1 MTIVAYSRPF
11 VIGVDTHAKTH
22 TYAVIETASGQL
34 LGCEQFPTAPPGMAR
49 AISWAGRLTG
59 GDAEALWVIEGVA
72 TYGARLARAAAEVGY
87 QVVEA
92 PRMNAKARHG
102 VGKSD
107 PLDAHAITAAVL
119 PLEEDRLRRP
129 RADDGARQALRVLVA
144 ARDQMAQEKTMN
156 VNALTALLRS
166 NDLGIDARKPLTMEQ
181 IGQASRWQHRTEP
194 LAIATAREEAVRLA
208 HRIRDLQDLLVA
220 NHARLSELVS
230 SSPAAPLLEETG
242 VGAYTAAVIIS
253 AWSHPGRVRNE
264 AAFAALAGVNPIPA
278 SSGNTTRHRLNRGG
292 DRRLNKALHYIAITR
307 MSRHPGTKAYLERR
321 VAEGRTR
328 REVRRCIKRYLARH
342 LYRTLNALYDH
353 APETA
358 PASIF
363 TLAPTI
369 G

>member
-1 MTIVAYSRPF
+1 MTIVAHSRPF

-34 LGCEQFPTAPPGMAR
+34 LGCEQFPTTAPGIAR

-59 GDAEALWVIEGVA
+59 GDAATLWSIEGVA
-72 TYGARLARAAAEVGY
+72 TYGARLAHAAADHGY
-87 QVVEA
+87 EVVEA

-107 PLDAHAITAAVL
+107 PLDARAIATAVL
-119 PLEEDRLRRP
+119 PLEEERLRRP
-129 RADDGARQALRVLVA
+129 RADDGARHALRVLVA
-144 ARDQMAQEKTMN
+144 ARDQMAVEKTMN
-156 VNALTALLRS
+156 INALTALLRT
-166 NDLGIDARKPLTMEQ
+166 NELGIDARQPLTMAQ
-181 IGQASRWQHRTEP
+181 IGVASRWQHRVEP
-194 LAIATAREEAVRLA
+194 LAIATARDEAVRLA
-208 HRIRDLQDLLVA
+208 RRIRELQQALTS
-220 NHARLSELVS
+220 NQARLTELITAG
-230 SSPAAPLLEETG
+230 PAAPLLEEVG

-278 SSGNTTRHRLNRGG
+278 SSGNTSRHRLNRGG

-307 MSRHPGTKAYLERR
+307 MSRDAGTKAYLERR
-321 VAEGRTR
+321 IAEGRTR

-342 LYRTLNALYDH
+342 LFRTLNALYGSEPDGS
-353 APETA
+353 T
-358 PASIF
+358 SSVTF
-363 TLAPTI
+363 APTI